1 VNFLEIQDEV
11 ISDRFGQDRR
21 ARVKNWINY
30 RYGRLWAAA
39 DWSFKMQVTSMV
51 VPGGTNAFSRAGMG
65 DIISIQDSTQGLG
78 YYRLEAY
85 YPDEFH
91 EHAVPTQAVPSAF
104 TVIGDTIYF
113 NSALDSNRTFT
124 IVSKVPFASLSQD
137 TDEPLIPE
145 EFHYLLVMG
154 AASEGLRSEND
165 PSWQG
170 FEDDYAQGVENMKSE
185 YLSTSR
191 SWSHYPDWP

>member
-1 VNFLEIQDEV
+1 
-11 ISDRFGQDRR
+11 
-21 ARVKNWINY
+21 
-30 RYGRLWAAA
+30 
-39 DWSFKMQVTSMV
+39 
-51 VPGGTNAFSRAGMG
+51 MG
-65 DIISIQDSTQGLG
+65 DIVTIQDNTQGLG

-91 EHAVPTQAVPSAF
+91 EHSVITQAVPSAY

-113 NSALDSNRTFT
+113 NSTLDSTRTFT
-124 IVSKVPFASLSQD
+124 VVSKIPFTPLSVD
-137 TDEPLIPE
+137 TDTPLIPE

-185 YLSTSR
+185 YLSSSR
-191 SWSHYPDWP
+191 AWSHYPDWP